1 MIDAFLTVDQWP
13 EPDGE
18 GSYILHRRG
27 DRIAVSE
34 VEFERLSRGGAA
46 VLASEAAVESGAEP
60 VEPEAEPEPVESG
73 AAEKSTHKA
82 PARPR
87 KAGTVDA
94 WRAYAKAVGVK
105 TDGLDKAEIIAACE
119 AAGK

>member
-1 MIDAFLTVDQWP
+1 MIDAILTVDQWP

-27 DRIAVSE
+27 ERITVSE

-46 VLASEAAVESGAEP
+46 VLASEAGVEP

-105 TDGLDKAEIIAACE
+105 TDGLDKGGIIAACE